1 MKRTDGLILSCILL
15 VYLFVGTLYAAY
27 TPAWQAPDEPAHYN
41 YVRQLAAGKLP
52 VIENGD
58 YDQKYIETIVGSR
71 FDPQYSVA
79 PLTYEDWQPPLYY
92 LLQTPVYW
100 LSGGSLLALRLFS
113 MLLGAGVV
121 ALAYGVAR
129 RVFPEQRWVAATTA
143 VFVAFLPQH
152 LTMLASV
159 NNDSLAELLIGGI
172 LWVLLGLLEIGDW
185 RSEIGRK
192 RLVTLGVLLGLGFL
206 TKAMVYLLA
215 PVAGLVVLWRCWGK
229 WGELVQTAVLA
240 FAPAL
245 LLGLLLWGR
254 NIIVY
259 DGLDIMASA
268 AHNSVVV
275 GQPRTAEWVAKY
287 GVDGT
292 LSRFA
297 TTTFNSFWGQFG
309 WMAVPMPRWVYA
321 PLTLFTL
328 LVLIGLLIHWRH
340 KPAPLPNP
348 QSPISNLILFLTL
361 ALTLTLYLGYN
372 LVFVQHQGRYL
383 FPALIPI
390 GIGVALGLGSW
401 LRPFSNRWPIL
412 LTLLP
417 LGLALALVGLDLF
430 ALFRFIIPNLT

>member
-41 YVRQLAAGKLP
+41 YVRQLAAGELP
-52 VIENGD
+52 VIETGD

-71 FDPQYSVA
+71 FDPQYSVS

-121 ALAYGVAR
+121 VLAYGVAR

-172 LWVLLGLLEIGDW
+172 LWVLLGLVEIGDW

-240 FAPAL
+240 FAPAF
-245 LLGLLLWGR
+245 LLGLLLWSR

-321 PLTLFTL
+321 PLTLFTA
-328 LVLIGLLIHWRH
+328 LVLVGLLIYWRN
-340 KPAPLPNP
+340 KPALHPTPHSPLPA
-348 QSPISNLILFLTL
+348 LILFLTL

-390 GIGVALGLGSW
+390 SIGVALGLGSW
-401 LRPFSNRWPIL
+401 LRPFSHRWPIL

-417 LGLALALVGLDLF
+417 LGLALTLVGLDVF

>member
-41 YVRQLAAGKLP
+41 YVRQLAAGELP
-52 VIENGD
+52 VIETGD

-71 FDPQYSVA
+71 FDPQYSVS

-121 ALAYGVAR
+121 VLAYGVAR

-172 LWVLLGLLEIGDW
+172 LWVLLGLVEIGDW

-240 FAPAL
+240 FAPAF
-245 LLGLLLWGR
+245 LLGLLLWSR

-275 GQPRTAEWVAKY
+275 GQPRTAEWVAQY

-321 PLTLFTL
+321 PLTLFTA
-328 LVLIGLLIHWRH
+328 LVLVGLLLHWRT
-340 KPAPLPNP
+340 KPTRLPTHSPLPT
-348 QSPISNLILFLTL
+348 LLLLLTL
-361 ALTLTLYLGYN
+361 FLTLTLYLGYN

-401 LRPFSNRWPIL
+401 LRPFSCRWPIL

>member
-15 VYLFVGTLYAAY
+15 VYLFVGALYAAY

-41 YVRQLAAGKLP
+41 YVHQLAAGKLP

-113 MLLGAGVV
+113 MVLGAGVV

-129 RVFPEQRWVAATTA
+129 RMFPEQRWVAATTA

-172 LWVLLGLLEIGDW
+172 LWVLLGLLAIGDW
-185 RSEIGRK
+185 RLEIGRK

-215 PVAGLVVLWRCWGK
+215 PVAGLVVLWRYWGK

-240 FAPAL
+240 FAPAF
-245 LLGLLLWGR
+245 LLGLLWWGR

-275 GQPRTAEWVAKY
+275 GQPRTAEWIARY

-292 LSRFA
+292 VSRFA

-328 LVLIGLLIHWRH
+328 LVLVGLLIYWRH
-340 KPAPLPNP
+340 KPSRLPNP

-401 LRPFSNRWPIL
+401 LRLFSHRWPIL
-412 LTLLP
+412 PNLLP
-417 LGLALALVGLDLF
+417 LGLAFALVGLDVF

>member
-1 MKRTDGLILSCILL
+1 MNRTDGLILSCITL

-100 LSGGSLLALRLFS
+100 LSGGSLLALRLCS

-121 ALAYGVAR
+121 ILAYGVAR

-143 VFVAFLPQH
+143 VFIAFLPQH
-152 LTMLASV
+152 LTMLTSV
-159 NNDSLAELLIGGI
+159 NNDSLAELLIGAI
-172 LWVLLGLLEIGDW
+172 LFVLLGLLEIGDW
-185 RSEIGRK
+185 KLEIGRK
-192 RLVTLGVLLGLGFL
+192 RLILLGVLLGLGFL
-206 TKAMVYLLA
+206 TKATVYLLA
-215 PVAGLVVLWRCWGK
+215 PVAGLVILWRSWGK

-245 LLGLLLWGR
+245 MLGLLLWSR
-254 NIIVY
+254 NVIVY

-268 AHNSVVV
+268 AHDSVVV

-287 GVDGT
+287 GVEGT

-321 PLTLFTL
+321 PLALFTL
-328 LVLIGLLIHWRH
+328 LVLIGLLIHRLH
-340 KPAPLPNP
+340 PPTPHPPP
-348 QSPISNLILFLTL
+348 QSPISNLILLLTL

-401 LRPFSNRWPIL
+401 LRPFSHRWPIL
-412 LTLLP
+412 LNLLP
-417 LGLALALVGLDLF
+417 LGLVFALVGLDLL

>member
-41 YVRQLAAGKLP
+41 YVRQLAAGELP
-52 VIENGD
+52 VIETGD

-71 FDPQYSVA
+71 FDPQYSVS

-121 ALAYGVAR
+121 VLAYGVAR

-172 LWVLLGLLEIGDW
+172 LWVLLGLVEIGDW

-240 FAPAL
+240 FAPAF
-245 LLGLLLWGR
+245 LLGLLLWSR

-321 PLTLFTL
+321 PLTLFTA
-328 LVLIGLLIHWRH
+328 LVLVGLLIYWRN
-340 KPAPLPNP
+340 KPALHPTPHSPLPA
-348 QSPISNLILFLTL
+348 LILFLTL
-361 ALTLTLYLGYN
+361 ALTL
-372 LVFVQHQGRYL
+372 
-383 FPALIPI
+383 
-390 GIGVALGLGSW
+390 
-401 LRPFSNRWPIL
+401 
-412 LTLLP
+412 
-417 LGLALALVGLDLF
+417 
-430 ALFRFIIPNLT
+430 